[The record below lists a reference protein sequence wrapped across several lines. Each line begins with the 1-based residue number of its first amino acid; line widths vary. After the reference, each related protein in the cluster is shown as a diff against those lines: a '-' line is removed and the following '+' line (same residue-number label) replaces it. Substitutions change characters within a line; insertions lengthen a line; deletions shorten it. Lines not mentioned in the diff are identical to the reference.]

1 MPGPLLGFSATLSR
15 GQVSS
20 GPGVLW
26 EVANGG

>member
-1 MPGPLLGFSATLSR
+1 LLGFSATLSR